1 MGREKYVLP
10 DLLISSSWSQ
20 RMTFERFETVAGY
33 SCLVATVVA
42 SFLFNIGA
50 AVRVAGVGVMLTGV
64 IWILR
69 QSVPIGIE
77 GRPPSYHAVGTPA
90 VLLGL
95 AMAVL
100 GLVLLVSPSTIVC
113 WLGWEDSP
121 ICH

>member
-1 MGREKYVLP
+1 M
-10 DLLISSSWSQ
+10 
-20 RMTFERFETVAGY
+20 FERFETVAGY
-33 SCLVATVVA
+33 SCLAATIVT
-42 SFLFNIGA
+42 SLLFDIGA

-69 QSVPIGIE
+69 QSVPMGIE
-77 GRPPSYHAVGTPA
+77 GKPPSHCAVGTPA

-113 WLGWEDSP
+113 WLGWEDPS

>member
-1 MGREKYVLP
+1 MK
-10 DLLISSSWSQ
+10 
-20 RMTFERFETVAGY
+20 FERFETVAGY
-33 SCLVATVVA
+33 SFLAATIVT
-42 SFLFNIGA
+42 SHLFNIGA
-50 AVRVAGVGVMLTGV
+50 AVRVAGVGAMLTGV

-77 GRPPSYHAVGTPA
+77 GRPPSYYAVGIPA

-95 AMAVL
+95 AMAVI

-113 WLGWEDSP
+113 PLGWEDPS